1 MQRRRSQS
9 ELPARW
15 LCSRRRSRPR
25 RQPSSHHPCRHREQV
40 ERTSAALPRS
50 SFRQRLQVRLR
61 SQATAP
67 RHPARQR
74 ARRQV
79 SGSEVAVRASRR
91 MPQSRATHPP
101 LLSCPRQSPH
111 CAPSMRARPTLRMLR
126 SVSDERAVVSGATR
140 CRCDR
145 LSIGRAHDTGVG
157 RGWRPG
163 RDVRCRACCR
173 SCRRSCFRPTS
184 RLSLSVPVPPLLA
197 IFL

>member
-15 LCSRRRSRPR
+15 LCSRRRSRR
-25 RQPSSHHPCRHREQV
+25 RRRPSSRHPCRHREQV
-40 ERTSAALPRS
+40 ERTAAALPRS
-50 SFRQRLQVRLR
+50 SFRQRLQIRLR

-67 RHPARQR
+67 HRRARQR
-74 ARRQV
+74 ARLQA

-91 MPQSRATHPP
+91 MPQSRATHQP

-111 CAPSMRARPTLRMLR
+111 CAQSMRARPTLRMLR
-126 SVSDERAVVSGATR
+126 SASDGRAVVSGATR

-145 LSIGRAHDTGVG
+145 LSIERAHDTGGGG
-157 RGWRPG
+157 RGWRLG
-163 RDVRCRACCR
+163 RDVRCRECCR
-173 SCRRSCFRPTS
+173 TCCRPTS
-184 RLSLSVPVPPLLA
+184 RMSLSVPVPLLLA